1 MYNYNS
7 FLRSALGGGK
17 KDVSEN
23 LDHNRAYK
31 INCYVWDNLAMSNC
45 LLGINGQ
52 KRSSNLSDLNKSTF
66 TVCYELNYSL
76 GQIRKRGKKL

>member
-1 MYNYNS
+1 MYNNNS

-23 LDHNRAYK
+23 LDHNWANK

-52 KRSSNLSDLNKSTF
+52 KRSSTNKSTF

-76 GQIRKRGKKL
+76 GQIRKRGKNLL